1 MSRVV
6 VLGTAAV
13 AAGVAVGGWTFGYG
27 PLAHH
32 ARPGAA
38 GGAVPV
44 ATATVTLGTITASE
58 DDQGTIG
65 YLDGFTVYCATPG
78 TVTWLPAVGQVI
90 RPGGRLF
97 AVDGQDAVLMRGRT
111 PAWRAFGS
119 GMSDGPDVGELQR
132 NLVALGYDPYHAIT
146 PGDHYD
152 WATQAAIERWQAA
165 HGWTQ
170 DAQIAVGQVAFLPGP
185 VRVATLEAGPGAT
198 VAAGTPVFTG
208 TSTTAVVVVALPAG
222 EQSAVTAGQRV
233 TITLPDGG
241 VTTGRVLGPA
251 PASMGSSGSPGSS
264 GASGGSGGGSGGS
277 GGSGSGSGSGGGSGG
292 QSTVSILVV
301 LDHQAAADGLDGSP
315 VQVAIATQTQ
325 RDALVA
331 PISALLAAPGGS
343 YQVTVVAGG
352 SRRDVTVQTGLF
364 DDIDGTVAIS
374 GPGIIAGTQ
383 VEVPRS

>member
-65 YLDGFTVYCATPG
+65 YLDGFTVYCAIPG

-97 AVDGQDAVLMRGRT
+97 AVDGQDVVLMRGRT

-170 DAQIAVGQVAFLPGP
+170 DGQIAVGQVAFLPGP
-185 VRVATLEAGPGAT
+185 VRVATVEAGPGAT

-222 EQSAVTAGQRV
+222 AVSYTHL
-233 TITLPDGG
+233 TLP
-241 VTTGRVLGPA
+241 TN
-251 PASMGSSGSPGSS
+251 
-264 GASGGSGGGSGGS
+264 
-277 GGSGSGSGSGGGSGG
+277 
-292 QSTVSILVV
+292 
-301 LDHQAAADGLDGSP
+301 
-315 VQVAIATQTQ
+315 
-325 RDALVA
+325 
-331 PISALLAAPGGS
+331 
-343 YQVTVVAGG
+343 
-352 SRRDVTVQTGLF
+352 
-364 DDIDGTVAIS
+364 
-374 GPGIIAGTQ
+374 
-383 VEVPRS
+383 

>member
-1 MSRVV
+1 MF
-6 VLGTAAV
+6 LGAAAV
-13 AAGVAVGGWTFGYG
+13 AAGVAVGGCTFGYG

-65 YLDGFTVYCATPG
+65 YLGSFTVYSATPG
-78 TVTWLPAVGQVI
+78 TVTWLPAAGAVV
-90 RPGGRLF
+90 RPGGRLL
-97 AVDGQDAVLMRGRT
+97 AVDGQDVVLMRGQT
-111 PAWRAFGS
+111 PAWRAFGP

-152 WATQAAIERWQAA
+152 WATQAAIERWQAG
-165 HGWTQ
+165 HGSIQ
-170 DAQIAVGQVAFLPGP
+170 DGQIAVGQLAFLPGP
-185 VRVATLEAGPGAT
+185 ARVATVEAGPGAT
-198 VAAGTPVFTG
+198 VAAGTPVLTA
-208 TSTTAVVVVALPAG
+208 TSTTAVANVALPAA
-222 EQSAVTAGQRV
+222 EQSVVTAGQRV

-241 VTTGRVLGPA
+241 VTTGRVLGAA
-251 PASMGSSGSPGSS
+251 PAASGSPGSS
-264 GASGGSGGGSGGS
+264 GASGGTGGGSGSGSGGS
-277 GGSGSGSGSGGGSGG
+277 GGSGSGSGGSPGG
-292 QSTVSILVV
+292 QSTVNILVI
-301 LDHQAAADGLDGSP
+301 LDHQAAANGLDGSP

-331 PISALLAAPGGS
+331 PISALLAGPGGS
-343 YQVTVVAGG
+343 YQVTVVAGN

-374 GPGIIAGTQ
+374 GPGITAGTQ